1 MHWKKGKLTLKLA
14 YLYLKYGTDTA
25 RTINDVV
32 FLQMLPLPEWF
43 TTAACVE
50 ITHHWRSLA
59 VPESKCSL
67 VDLFELLYSHDF
79 SDIILFVLFQQIQV
93 RWPQKFGTTFSLPE
107 QPSQKTP
114 KLPQKRWRP
123 CAESSNT
130 GTPVIWGFPERIWS
144 PTIWPIICTITRPFG
159 PPNPR
164 IGPQELGPMAICS
177 WMARKWPNPLEISWH

>member
-79 SDIILFVLFQQIQV
+79 SDIIFFVLFNRSKWDDPRSLGLHFLYRSSQAKKHQNCPKSAGGHAQRVPILV
-93 RWPQKFGTTFSLPE
+93 PLWFEGFRKGFGTQPFDLLSVQSHGHLARRTPE
-107 QPSQKTP
+107 
-114 KLPQKRWRP
+114 LAHR
-123 CAESSNT
+123 N
-130 GTPVIWGFPERIWS
+130 
-144 PTIWPIICTITRPFG
+144 
-159 PPNPR
+159 
-164 IGPQELGPMAICS
+164 
-177 WMARKWPNPLEISWH
+177 